1 MTRREANLTATSA
14 SENSESPTGLLP
26 VIRLFL
32 QASARDSSSRC
43 LQYFSQTG
51 SRLKRSGLADVIHNP
66 GTHFLRTILGAAF
79 HLNFR
84 CTHVSIQ

>member
-26 VIRLFL
+26 VIRLFVRHL
-32 QASARDSSSRC
+32 PGTPPSRC

-51 SRLKRSGLADVIHNP
+51 NRLKRSGLADVIHNP

-84 CTHVSIQ
+84 CTHVSVQ